1 MTGNFSRYGA
11 VDLSG
16 LAASSTPSAAASGAR
31 GGAPAG
37 SAPGGY
43 VIDVTEATFQQDVV
57 DRSATVPVVIDFWAT
72 WCQPCKQLSPI
83 LERLATEYAGK
94 FLLAKI
100 DVDENPRLSQAAG
113 IQSIPLVVAVVRG
126 QLVPLFQGA
135 VPEAQVRQFL
145 DELLRLA
152 VAQGVTGTIDPVGG
166 EPAPVEDEEAG
177 DPRYAEADAAIAA
190 GDLDGAVVAF
200 EKVLAQAPADAEAK
214 RGLAQAKLLRR
225 IQDVDPAQVRAD
237 AAARPDEPQ
246 IQSLAA
252 DLDVAHGRM
261 QEAFRRLI
269 DAIRRTSG
277 DERDALRVHLL
288 ELFEA
293 IGSEEELVRAARR
306 ELSSALF

>member
-83 LERLATEYAGK
+83 LERLATDYAGK

-135 VPEAQVRQFL
+135 LPEAQVRQFI

-152 VAQGVTGTIDPVGG
+152 VAQGVTGTIDPVEG

-190 GDLDGAVVAF
+190 GDLDGAVLAF

-237 AAARPDEPQ
+237 AAASPDEPKV
-246 IQSLAA
+246 QSLAA
-252 DLDVAHGRM
+252 DLDVADGRM
-261 QEAFRRLI
+261 QEGFRRLI

>member
-16 LAASSTPSAAASGAR
+16 LAASSTPPAAASGAR
-31 GGAPAG
+31 EGAPAG

-100 DVDENPRLSQAAG
+100 DVDKNPRLSQAAG

-135 VPEAQVRQFL
+135 LPEAQVRQFL

-152 VAQGVTGTIDPVGG
+152 VAQGVTGTVEPVDG
-166 EPAPVEDEEAG
+166 EPGQSEDEEAG

-190 GDLDGAVVAF
+190 GDLDGAVAAF

-237 AAARPDEPQ
+237 AEARPDEPRA
-246 IQSLAA
+246 QSLAA
-252 DLDVAHGRM
+252 DLDVADGRM

-277 DERDALRVHLL
+277 DERNALRVHLL

-293 IGSEEELVRAARR
+293 IGSEDDLVRAARR